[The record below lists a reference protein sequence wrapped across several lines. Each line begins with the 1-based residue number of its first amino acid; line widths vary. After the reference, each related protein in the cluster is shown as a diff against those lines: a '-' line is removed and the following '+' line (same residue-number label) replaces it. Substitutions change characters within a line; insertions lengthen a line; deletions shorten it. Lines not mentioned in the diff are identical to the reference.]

1 MIDRNDVVRICGSKA
16 DLEHLMRAHPGV
28 QGNPPPAKAVGV
40 DQGMHFAVKPRLRQH
55 FDDEI
60 ALPRAVGFGLPVLD
74 RATAADTEML
84 AKWRDPF
91 GACALDP
98 EQAPAIGMMTR
109 HRCDLDGLAAKRVG
123 HIDVLAVDKGDAVA
137 EMTDV
142 VDDEALNHG
151 ARR

>member
-1 MIDRNDVVRICGSKA
+1 MIDRNDVVRICSSES

-28 QGNPPPAKAVGV
+28 QGNPPPAEAVGV
-40 DQGMHFAVKPRLRQH
+40 DQRMHFAVKLRLRQH

-74 RATAADTEML
+74 RAATADTEML
-84 AKWRDPF
+84 AKWPDPF
-91 GACALDP
+91 RACALDP

-123 HIDVLAVDKGDAVA
+123 YIDVLAVDKGDAVA

-142 VDDEALNHG
+142 VDGEALNHG

>member
-1 MIDRNDVVRICGSKA
+1 MIDRNDVVRICRGKTH
-16 DLEHLMRAHPGV
+16 LEHIVRAHPGM
-28 QGNPPPAKAVGV
+28 QGDPPPAEAVGV
-40 DQGMHFAVKPRLRQH
+40 DQRMHFAVKPRLRQH

-60 ALPRAVGFGLPVLD
+60 ALPRAVGLGLPVLD
-74 RATAADTEML
+74 RAATADTEMP

-91 GACALDP
+91 GACALDR

-123 HIDVLAVDKGDAVA
+123 HIDVLAADKGDAVA
-137 EMTDV
+137 EMADV
-142 VDDEALNHG
+142 VDDETLNHG